1 MTMRRAYRSRYR
13 LDMEKACVL
22 SLALVII
29 LLLLFPT
36 MKLPKKK
43 EFARG
48 FSTTIV
54 AEDIPITR
62 QGTYRK
68 QTTQPAVPIPSHD
81 PLFSED
87 ETIEETEIDYEMPGT
102 SDSTSQGGGLP
113 FAGAASLPRPEPILQ
128 PRPIYEVIPEYSE
141 ELQKKGIQGLVKLH
155 IHITESGAVDE
166 VIILENTTNSDKCA
180 ESARQAALKSR
191 YIPAKRGGGPT
202 DFWINRTYTFGIQK

>member
-1 MTMRRAYRSRYR
+1 
-13 LDMEKACVL
+13 MEKAIVI
-22 SLALVII
+22 SLGLVVI
-29 LLLLFPT
+29 LLLFFPT
-36 MKLPKKK
+36 MKLAKKK
-43 EFARG
+43 EYAPG

-68 QTTQPAVPIPSHD
+68 QTIQPAIPIPSQD
-81 PLFSED
+81 QKLSED
-87 ETIEETEIDYEMPGT
+87 TTIEKTEINYEIPGS
-102 SDSTSQGGGLP
+102 SDGSSQG
-113 FAGAASLPRPEPILQ
+113 GAASLPRPEPVFQ

-155 IHITESGAVDE
+155 IHITETGVVDE
-166 VIILENTTNSDKCA
+166 VIILENTTDSDKCA

-191 YIPAKRGGGPT
+191 YIPAKRGSAPT